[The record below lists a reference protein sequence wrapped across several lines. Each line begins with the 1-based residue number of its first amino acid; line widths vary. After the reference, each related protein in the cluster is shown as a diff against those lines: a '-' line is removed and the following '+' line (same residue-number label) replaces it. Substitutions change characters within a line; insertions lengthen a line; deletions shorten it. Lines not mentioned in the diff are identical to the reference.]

1 MEFDLVFEGGGAKGI
16 VFVGAVQEF
25 EAQGHTADRLLGTS
39 AGAITATL
47 LAAGYTSEQML
58 AALNEREEGKPV
70 FMGFMGV
77 PGPFAEKE
85 VAESATMD
93 FLRAIDLPLVPE
105 FLERKFDSA
114 LVHLLSRSEKYRHLF
129 SFVERG
135 GWYAADRFRS
145 WLTDKL
151 DTGEVAGKPRRF
163 GSMTLAQ
170 FHEATGRE
178 LSLVAADTTGQGIL
192 VLNHRTAPRCPVV
205 WAARMSMSIPFVWQ
219 EVEWSPDWGSY
230 RGRDVSGHMIVDGGV
245 LSNFPIEL
253 FVSTE
258 PHVTSVMG
266 TKRSK
271 NVMGLLIDES
281 LEVPDAPAPPAEG
294 SPSTLGRLKT
304 IGRVKRLVDTI
315 TTAHDK
321 EIIESLSKLVVRM
334 PARGYGTTEFDMSE
348 ERRAALVAAGR
359 QSMRKHL
366 SRPAGLE
373 SVASPEESAR
383 TQREATKLATRFLE
397 LAE

>member
-1 MEFDLVFEGGGAKGI
+1 MDFDLVFEGGGAKGI
-16 VFVGAVQEF
+16 VFVGAAQEF

-58 AALNEREEGKPV
+58 GALNEQENGKPV
-70 FMGFMGV
+70 FVGFMGV
-77 PGPFAEKE
+77 PGPFTEEE
-85 VAESATMD
+85 VAASATMD
-93 FLRAIDLPLVPE
+93 FLRAIDLPLVPD
-105 FLERKFDSA
+105 FLERKFDAA

-135 GWYAADRFRS
+135 GWYIADRFRS
-145 WLTDKL
+145 WLADKL

-163 GSMTLAQ
+163 GSMTLAEL
-170 FHEATGRE
+170 HAATGRE
-178 LSLVAADTTGQGIL
+178 LSLVAADTTSQGIL

-219 EVEWSPDWGSY
+219 EVEWSPDWGTY

-253 FVSTE
+253 FVSE
-258 PHVTSVMG
+258 EQHVTSLMG
-266 TKRSK
+266 EKRSK
-271 NVMGLLIDES
+271 NVMGLLIDET
-281 LEVPDAPAPPAEG
+281 LEVPNAPAPPEER

-304 IGRVKRLVDTI
+304 IARVKRLVDTI

-321 EIIESLSKLVVRM
+321 EIIESLSDLVVRM

-359 QSMRKHL
+359 QSMRQHL

-373 SVASPEESAR
+373 SVRPPMESAK
-383 TQREATKLATRFLE
+383 TQQEATRLATRFLE

>member
-25 EAQGHTADRLLGTS
+25 EALGHTADRLLGTS

-58 AALNEREEGKPV
+58 AALNEQEDGKPV
-70 FMGFMGV
+70 FVGFMGV
-77 PGPFAEKE
+77 PGPFTEKE

-105 FLERKFDSA
+105 FLERKFDAA

-135 GWYAADRFRS
+135 GWYIADRFRS
-145 WLTDKL
+145 WLTAKL

-163 GSMTLAQ
+163 GSMTLAE
-170 FHEATGRE
+170 FHAATGRE
-178 LSLVAADTTGQGIL
+178 LALVAADTTNQGIL

-219 EVEWSPDWGSY
+219 EVEWSPDWGTY
-230 RGRDVSGHMIVDGGV
+230 RGRDVSGHTIVDGGV

-253 FVSTE
+253 FVSGE
-258 PHVTSVMG
+258 PHVTNLMG
-266 TKRSK
+266 EKRSQ
-271 NVMGLLIDES
+271 NVMGLLIDET
-281 LEVPDAPAPPAEG
+281 LEVLNAPAPPAKG
-294 SPSTLGRLKT
+294 SPSALGRLKT
-304 IGRVKRLVDTI
+304 IARIKRLVDTI

-321 EIIESLSKLVVRM
+321 EIIESLSDLVVRM

-348 ERRAALVAAGR
+348 PRRAALVAAGR
-359 QSMRKHL
+359 QSMRRHL

-373 SVASPEESAR
+373 SVAPPEETAR
-383 TQREATKLATRFLE
+383 TQRDATRLATRFLE

>member
-1 MEFDLVFEGGGAKGI
+1 MDFDLVFEGGGAKGI

-25 EAQGHTADRLLGTS
+25 EAQGHRADRLLGTS

-70 FMGFMGV
+70 FVGFMGV
-77 PGPFAEKE
+77 PGPFTEKE

-114 LVHLLSRSEKYRHLF
+114 LAHLLSRSEKYRHLF

-219 EVEWSPDWGSY
+219 EVEWSPDWGTY

-304 IGRVKRLVDTI
+304 IARVKRLVDTI

-373 SVASPEESAR
+373 SVASPEESSR

>member
-1 MEFDLVFEGGGAKGI
+1 MKFDLVFEGGGAKGI

-25 EAQGHTADRLLGTS
+25 EAQRHTADRLLGTS

-47 LAAGYTSEQML
+47 LAAGYTSDQML
-58 AALNEREEGKPV
+58 AALNEQEGGKPV

-77 PGPFAEKE
+77 PGPFTEQE
-85 VAESATMD
+85 VATSATMD

-105 FLERKFDSA
+105 FVERKLDAA

-135 GWYAADRFRS
+135 GWYIADRFRS
-145 WLTDKL
+145 WLTEKL

-163 GSMTLAQ
+163 GSMTLAE
-170 FHEATGRE
+170 FHAATGRE
-178 LSLVAADTTGQGIL
+178 LSLVAADTSGQGIL

-219 EVEWSPDWGSY
+219 EVEWSPDWGTY
-230 RGRDVSGHMIVDGGV
+230 RGRDLSGHMIVDGGV

-253 FVSTE
+253 FVSGE
-258 PHVTSVMG
+258 RHVTSLMG
-266 TKRSK
+266 EKRSK
-271 NVMGLLIDES
+271 SVMGLLIDET
-281 LEVPDAPAPPAEG
+281 LEVPNAPAPAEVG

-304 IGRVKRLVDTI
+304 ITRIKRLVDTI

-321 EIIESLSKLVVRM
+321 EIIESLSDLVVRM

-359 QSMRKHL
+359 QYMRQYL
-366 SRPAGLE
+366 SRPVGLE
-373 SVASPEESAR
+373 SVAPPEETAR
-383 TQREATKLATRFLE
+383 AQHEATRLATRFLE
-397 LAE
+397 MAE

>member
-1 MEFDLVFEGGGAKGI
+1 MKFDLVFEGGGAKGI

-47 LAAGYTSEQML
+47 LAAGYTSDQML
-58 AALNEREEGKPV
+58 AALNEQEDGKPV

-77 PGPFAEKE
+77 PGPFSEQE
-85 VAESATMD
+85 VATSATMD

-105 FLERKFDSA
+105 FVERKLDAA
-114 LVHLLSRSEKYRHLF
+114 LVDLFSRSEKYRHLF

-135 GWYAADRFRS
+135 GWYIADRFRS
-145 WLTDKL
+145 WLTEKL

-163 GSMTLAQ
+163 GSMTLAE
-170 FHEATGRE
+170 FHAATGRE
-178 LSLVAADTTGQGIL
+178 LSLVAADTTSQGIL

-219 EVEWSPDWGSY
+219 EVEWSPEWGPY

-253 FVSTE
+253 FVSAE
-258 PHVTSVMG
+258 PHVTKLMG
-266 TKRSK
+266 EKRSK
-271 NVMGLLIDES
+271 SVMGLLIDET
-281 LEVPDAPAPPAEG
+281 LEVPNAPAPPKEG

-304 IGRVKRLVDTI
+304 ITRIKRLVDTI

-321 EIIESLSKLVVRM
+321 EIIESLSDLVVRM
-334 PARGYGTTEFDMSE
+334 PARGYGTTEFDMNE

-359 QSMRKHL
+359 QCMRKHL

-373 SVASPEESAR
+373 SVAPPEEAAR
-383 TQREATKLATRFLE
+383 VQHEATRLATRFLE
-397 LAE
+397 MAE

>member
-1 MEFDLVFEGGGAKGI
+1 MKFDLVFEGGGAKGI

-58 AALNEREEGKPV
+58 AALNEQEDGKPV

-77 PGPFAEKE
+77 PGPFTEQE
-85 VAESATMD
+85 VAASAMMD

-105 FLERKFDSA
+105 FVERKLDAA
-114 LVHLLSRSEKYRHLF
+114 LVDLFSRSEKYRHLF

-135 GWYAADRFRS
+135 GWYIADRFRS
-145 WLTDKL
+145 WLTEKL

-163 GSMTLAQ
+163 GSMTLAE
-170 FHEATGRE
+170 FHAATGRE
-178 LSLVAADTTGQGIL
+178 LSLVAADTSGQGIL

-219 EVEWSPDWGSY
+219 EVEWSPDWGTY

-253 FVSTE
+253 FVSGE
-258 PHVTSVMG
+258 PHVTNLMG
-266 TKRSK
+266 EKRTKS
-271 NVMGLLIDES
+271 VMGLLIDET
-281 LEVPDAPAPPAEG
+281 LEVPNAPAPPKEG

-304 IGRVKRLVDTI
+304 ITRIKRLVDTI

-321 EIIESLSKLVVRM
+321 EIIESLSDLVVRM
-334 PARGYGTTEFDMSE
+334 PARGYGTTEFDMNE

-366 SRPAGLE
+366 GRPAGLE
-373 SVASPEESAR
+373 SVAPPQEAAR
-383 TQREATKLATRFLE
+383 VQHEATRLATRFLE
-397 LAE
+397 MAE